1 MVIAANAP
9 PEEAEKDA
17 EEGDQEEPEEDA
29 EGGAREE
36 PADDK
41 EGAREEPAEA
51 DVKEAAAQQ
60 QQQEEVKVSRP
71 GVSIPMTPP
80 IPTVCLLP
88 GCSPTSY
95 T

>member
-60 QQQEEVKVSRP
+60 QQEEVKVSRP